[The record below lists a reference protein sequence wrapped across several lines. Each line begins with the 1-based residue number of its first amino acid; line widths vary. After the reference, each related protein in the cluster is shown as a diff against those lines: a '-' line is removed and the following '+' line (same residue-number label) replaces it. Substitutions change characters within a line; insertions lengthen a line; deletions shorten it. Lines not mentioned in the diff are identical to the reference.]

1 MSLYAKICTQNVC
14 VVVVIAVVVVSGE
27 SFSYC
32 VGLTKKK
39 KKIIIIINRKRS
51 KKLFGVFLF
60 LLLVFSFKISRI
72 DQNSERPYNLRHPN
86 Y

>member
-14 VVVVIAVVVVSGE
+14 VVVVVVVVVVVSGE

-39 KKIIIIINRKRS
+39 IIIIINRKKQKIVR
-51 KKLFGVFLF
+51 GFLF
-60 LLLVFSFKISRI
+60 LLLVSSFKISRI